1 MTKAFISL
9 IVAAAVPWTSN
20 ALAQTAEPQPKIVVD
35 APLPEPLSRG
45 VALIR
50 YRTENLQI
58 LPVFG
63 PQALDVSPRIGHLH
77 VAVDGASW
85 VWADTGGG
93 PIIVA
98 GLPEGADDDEAKVR
112 VESDRWNNE
121 QVHGSN
127 VWRVVMQEGP
137 PSLAWRPSS
146 LDHVFGD
153 ARRRDPKPEL
163 EQFAVNAWR
172 APKRILDAH
181 SPDQQV
187 QLRLDLGSP
196 SHRARLPMPVAT
208 KAGPVPTHD
217 GLDDR
222 ENLQE
227 QRRAAGRLPDL
238 AKYATRVQYI
248 APRMPLT
255 PSSGDTTYHV
265 PSVQVTAQEQDMNA
279 RPNIDPVTTHSDS
292 NVLHWLTNDT
302 RDERFIDNIFAELC
316 LRLQRAGIPVKRA
329 SLHIL
334 IYHPQWLGARIMWA
348 DGMREAELARV
359 DYDVRERSEYI
370 DSPANEIHDG
380 ATEVRE
386 NLERD
391 PSLGRKHAVYDE
403 MRAKGLTDY
412 VAWPLYHTLGKR
424 HIVTF
429 ATDRPG
435 GFDDAHIA
443 GLLKLL
449 PALALVSEIRIKN
462 RLARTLLETYVGSH
476 ASELILAGAT
486 RRGSGTTVRA
496 AIMICDLRDFTRISD
511 NWPRDDVIDLLNG
524 YFDAMSEPIARH
536 GGEILK
542 FIGDGLLA
550 IFPLSQPSA
559 CANLLHAVAEARQ
572 AMIVLNERNG
582 ETGRAPLN
590 YGIGVH
596 VGDVMYGNIGSR
608 TRLDFTVIGPAVN
621 MASRLE
627 TLTKQLGRTVL
638 LSRAFADF
646 VESDFDLER
655 VGEYPVRG
663 FNDPIELFAYHG

>member
-1 MTKAFISL
+1 MC
-9 IVAAAVPWTSN
+9 V
-20 ALAQTAEPQPKIVVD
+20 
-35 APLPEPLSRG
+35 
-45 VALIR
+45 
-50 YRTENLQI
+50 
-58 LPVFG
+58 
-63 PQALDVSPRIGHLH
+63 
-77 VAVDGASW
+77 
-85 VWADTGGG
+85 
-93 PIIVA
+93 
-98 GLPEGADDDEAKVR
+98 
-112 VESDRWNNE
+112 
-121 QVHGSN
+121 
-127 VWRVVMQEGP
+127 
-137 PSLAWRPSS
+137 
-146 LDHVFGD
+146 
-153 ARRRDPKPEL
+153 
-163 EQFAVNAWR
+163 
-172 APKRILDAH
+172 
-181 SPDQQV
+181 
-187 QLRLDLGSP
+187 
-196 SHRARLPMPVAT
+196 
-208 KAGPVPTHD
+208 
-217 GLDDR
+217 
-222 ENLQE
+222 
-227 QRRAAGRLPDL
+227 
-238 AKYATRVQYI
+238 
-248 APRMPLT
+248 
-255 PSSGDTTYHV
+255 
-265 PSVQVTAQEQDMNA
+265 
-279 RPNIDPVTTHSDS
+279 
-292 NVLHWLTNDT
+292 
-302 RDERFIDNIFAELC
+302 
-316 LRLQRAGIPVKRA
+316 RLQRAGIPIKRA
-329 SLHIL
+329 TLHVMIN
-334 IYHPQWLGARIMWA
+334 HPQWLGARFVWA
-348 DGMREAELARV
+348 DGMREAEIARV
-359 DYDVRERSEYI
+359 DYDVRGRSEFI
-370 DSPANEIHDG
+370 GSPASEIYGGG

-386 NLERD
+386 HLERD

-429 ATDRPG
+429 ATDRRG

-449 PALALVSEIRIKN
+449 PVLALVSEIRIKN

-476 ASELILAGAT
+476 ASELILAGDT

-550 IFPLSQPSA
+550 IFPLDQSSA
-559 CANLLHAVAEARQ
+559 CANLLHAVSDARQ
-572 AMIVLNERNG
+572 AMAALNEKNG

-596 VGDVMYGNIGSR
+596 VGDVMYGNIGSL

-646 VESDFDLER
+646 VASDFDLER